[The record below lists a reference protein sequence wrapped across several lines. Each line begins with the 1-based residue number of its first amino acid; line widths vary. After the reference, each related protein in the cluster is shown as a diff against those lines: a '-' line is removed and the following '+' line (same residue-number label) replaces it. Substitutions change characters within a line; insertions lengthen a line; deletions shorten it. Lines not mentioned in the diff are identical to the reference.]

1 MKNFAHQYPVW
12 SYLIGAFSI
21 TYLFWFLPVIV
32 EISED
37 LSFALMLLGG
47 MGPLVSALVVS
58 SLRSNS
64 SLRLGSGKIFLLFF
78 LLLSLVL
85 FLRIYFNGFFTV
97 SPNKSFPDL
106 ETFGIGSIVVLLL
119 VFALYGFNISQVNN
133 KNLHENYIRS
143 FFVEKGK
150 LKWYLIAFGVIPF
163 IFMSSYGLGWLFGLP
178 LTDFFLKIS
187 TYVIIGFFSVF
198 LMTGGNEEFGWRGF
212 MQKELQKKYNP
223 LLTAFVISFFWSLWH
238 LPLHYNGF
246 YSYGGFA
253 DLLPRFV
260 WLFPLTIVF
269 SWLYNRS
276 SYSIL
281 AVCIAH
287 AMLNTFSGRLGSSP
301 TLAWIIFGLVV
312 IYCIIDD
319 KMWKTKEYHKVYD
332 KN

>member
-1 MKNFAHQYPVW
+1 MKNFAKRHPVW
-12 SYLIGAFSI
+12 SYLILTFCF
-21 TYLFWFLPVIV
+21 TFFFWFFPVVI
-32 EISED
+32 ETPKD
-37 LSFALMLLGG
+37 LSFALNLLGG
-47 MGPLVSALVVS
+47 LGPLVSAYLVS
-58 SLRSNS
+58 SLQSNAAIRRG
-64 SLRLGSGKIFLLFF
+64 SLKIFVSFF
-78 LLLSLVL
+78 LLMAVVL
-85 FLRIYFNGFFTV
+85 FLRLYYKESFITV
-97 SPNKSFPDL
+97 NKSVFPEWQYL
-106 ETFGIGSIVVLLL
+106 SIVALIVFFL
-119 VFALYGFNISQVNN
+119 VFSIYSFNVSQANN
-133 KNLHENYIRS
+133 HQIKENYIRS
-143 FFVEKGK
+143 LFPEKGK

-187 TYVIIGFFSVF
+187 PYVIIGFFSVF

-223 LLTAFVISFFWSLWH
+223 LLTAFIISFFWSLWH

-260 WLFPLTIVF
+260 WTFPLTIVF
-269 SWLYNRS
+269 TWLYNRS